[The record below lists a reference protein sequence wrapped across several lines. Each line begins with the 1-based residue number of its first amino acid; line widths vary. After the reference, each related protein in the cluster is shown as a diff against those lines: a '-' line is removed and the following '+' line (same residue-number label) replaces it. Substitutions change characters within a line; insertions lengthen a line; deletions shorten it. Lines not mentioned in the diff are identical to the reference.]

1 MNALNGAA
9 TAVFDVLMKAFD
21 WLGPAP
27 ALVLVSGLFGIL
39 ALIAFKHLSFQRG
52 IKSVKDKIK
61 GAMIEIRI
69 YQNDLGIVAR
79 AVGKV
84 LGRNLQ
90 YLGLNFGPILPL
102 LVPFTLVAAQL
113 VVRNAFAPL
122 PVHDET
128 RDPWLPGRG
137 HVVTVELAEEARA
150 LAADVDV
157 VLPSTLALR
166 SQIVRS
172 TAKGRIWFEVV
183 ATGSGVETIGLRTPD
198 GALVTKAVV
207 TGDAPLP
214 RTMQPERTASFWAAW
229 LWPAEDTLAGTPF
242 ARIAFVYPERDLPY
256 LPDGPVGILLVF
268 LVASMAFGFAVLKPL
283 GITI

>member
-1 MNALNGAA
+1 MNAVNAAA
-9 TAVFDVLMKAFD
+9 TAVFDVLMKGFD
-21 WLGPAP
+21 WMGPSL
-27 ALVLVSGLFGIL
+27 ALIFVSGLFGIL
-39 ALIAFKHLSFQRG
+39 ALIAFKHISFQRG

-61 GAMIEIRI
+61 GAMIEIRL

-84 LGRNLQ
+84 LGRNVQ

-122 PVHDET
+122 PLWTEA
-128 RDPWLPGRG
+128 RGEWQPGKG
-137 HVVTVELAEEARA
+137 HVVTVELDEDSRA
-150 LAADVDV
+150 LASDV
-157 VLPSTLALR
+157 VVELPSTLALK
-166 SQIVRS
+166 SEVVRS
-172 TAKGRIWFEVV
+172 ATKGRVWFEVV
-183 ATGSGVETIGLRTPD
+183 AVESGVADIVLRTPD
-198 GALVTKAVV
+198 GATVTKQVV

-214 RTMQPERTASFWAAW
+214 LSMQNLRTASFWEAW

-242 ARIAFVYPERDLPY
+242 EHVSFVYPERDLPW
-256 LPDGPVGILLVF
+256 LPDGPFGILIVF
-268 LVASMAFGFAVLKPL
+268 LVASMAFGFVLLKPL